1 MFKKSITEKD
11 SYDYWH
17 ARATNEAVAIRNRDA
32 YEYMLSDARGRWFLM
47 SLMNETFYN
56 STTFTGNS
64 TSFFNEG
71 KRAVCVNIIRQI
83 GHLLGADG
91 LEKRLLAE
99 KEYYEF
105 IERLKETDEDGRG

>member
-1 MFKKSITEKD
+1 MLKKAITEKD

-83 GHLLGADG
+83 GHLLGLMALKNG
-91 LEKRLLAE
+91 SLL
-99 KEYYEF
+99 KKSTTNL
-105 IERLKETDEDGRG
+105 LKD